1 MQTTNV
7 NENRARSPAP
17 KGPWILVSLAL
28 FLAGLLI
35 GQARRESL
43 TPATTAAEVPTPVAI
58 FSEAWTL
65 LHEHYVD
72 PAALDDKRLQA
83 GALRGLADAVGDNG
97 HTRYLTPEELAQHS
111 EQLAG
116 EYAGVGI
123 EIEERDGLIIVRDVF
138 EGSPAQRAGLEVGD
152 VLVAVDGL
160 PVQELGLDGVVQHV
174 RGQEGTPVT
183 LTLKRPSES
192 VTFEVTLVRAK
203 IRAPVV
209 RWALL
214 PEQVGLVRIGSFSS
228 GATDKVR
235 AALERLEQV
244 GVRALILD
252 LRGNPGGLVDEAV
265 NVSGLFLPPDTVVF
279 RSRDRTGNETT
290 YRTKPDSQPAMLPL
304 VVLVDRDSASAAEIV
319 AGALQD
325 YGRAR
330 IVGERTFGT
339 GTVLIEFRLQDGS
352 ALLIGT
358 QIWITPNDRII
369 WRNGI
374 EPDVPVTLGANEM
387 PLAPRNGQHVTLDDL
402 RTDAQLTAAW
412 QLLTGGD
419 PAQTAVVHSECIGC
433 R

>member
-1 MQTTNV
+1 MQTTDV
-7 NENRARSPAP
+7 NRNRARPPAP
-17 KGPWILVSLAL
+17 QGPWILLSLAL

-35 GQARRESL
+35 GQAWREPL
-43 TPATTAAEVPTPVAI
+43 TATTTAAGVPTPVAI
-58 FSEAWTL
+58 FNQAWTL

-72 PAALDDKRLQA
+72 PAALDKKRLLA

-97 HTRYLTPEELAQHS
+97 HTRYLTAEELAQHS

-123 EIEERDGLIIVRDVF
+123 EIEERNGRIVVRDVF
-138 EGSPAQRAGLEVGD
+138 EGSPAQRAGIEAGD
-152 VLVAVDGL
+152 VLIAVDGR
-160 PVQELGLDGVVQHV
+160 PVQQLGLAGVVEQV

-183 LTLKRPSES
+183 LTLERPSQR
-192 VTFEVTLVRAK
+192 VTIEVTLVRAK
-203 IRAPVV
+203 IRAPSV

-214 PEQVGLVRIGSFSS
+214 PEQVGFLRISSFAS
-228 GATDKVR
+228 GVTDEARK
-235 AALERLEQV
+235 ALEQLEGA
-244 GVRALILD
+244 GVRAIILD
-252 LRGNPGGLVDEAV
+252 LRGNPGGLVDGAV
-265 NVSGLFLPPDTVVF
+265 NVSGLYLPPDTVVF
-279 RSRDRTGNETT
+279 RSRDRNNKETI
-290 YRTKPDSQPAMLPL
+290 YRTKPDSQPTPLPL
-304 VVLVDRDSASAAEIV
+304 IVLVDRDSASAAEIV

-358 QIWITPNDRII
+358 QIWVTPNGRVI

-374 EPDVPVTLGANEM
+374 EPDVPVALGPNEV
-387 PLAPRNGQHVTLDDL
+387 PLVPRNGEQVMLEKL
-402 RTDAQLTAAW
+402 RTDAQLTTAW
-412 QLLTGGD
+412 HLLTGGD
-419 PAQTAVVHSECIGC
+419 PVSAAVVRPECVGC